1 MKKSQLTKITT
12 ILPFDGKYIK
22 VGKNRNK
29 LWNLMDSEGNLISE
43 TWFENIEKTT
53 DGAIITKA
61 EKKEMRFVNVG
72 SFKKF
77 NSVRELVPVSV
88 VGLIDI
94 DTIEPTECSG
104 YVAKAYFFG
113 KRIYI
118 KADGRIFDS
127 NKNELH
133 IMFNSVD
140 TIRLNNAVYRL
151 NKKLQYN
158 GKFSST
164 QDTDWR
170 TLIDNKISLFGFYWI
185 DDDKCTARIG
195 CDNVKL
201 NNTTTKKWTD
211 DLKLRATVNM
221 PKNVREKLTE
231 LWGEPEEMHIGE
243 YNENYT
249 WSFTKDKLEF
259 IIDTLNNID

>member
-1 MKKSQLTKITT
+1 MKKSQLTKITA
-12 ILPFDGKYIK
+12 ILPFDSNYVK
-22 VGKNRNK
+22 VGKNNNK

-53 DGAIITKA
+53 DDTIITKA
-61 EKKEMRFVNVG
+61 EKKEMRFMNVG

-88 VGLIDI
+88 IGLIDI
-94 DTIEPTECSG
+94 DTIEPAECSG

-127 NKNELH
+127 DDNELH
-133 IMFNSVD
+133 IMFNCVD
-140 TIRLNNAVYRL
+140 TIRLNNAIYHL

-158 GKFSST
+158 GNFSST
-164 QDTDWR
+164 EDNEWET
-170 TLIDNKISLFGFYWI
+170 IINNKISLFGFYWI
-185 DDDKCTARIG
+185 DNDECCVHLG

-201 NNTTTKKWTD
+201 IYGPQKWTD
-211 DLKLRATVNM
+211 DFKIRATLNM

-231 LWGEPEEMHIGE
+231 LWGEPVKIYAGE

-249 WSFTKDKLEF
+249 WAFTKDKLEF

>member
-12 ILPFDGKYIK
+12 ILPFDTNYIK
-22 VGKNRNK
+22 VGKNSNK

-53 DGAIITKA
+53 DGAIITKS
-61 EKKEMRFVNVG
+61 EKNEMRFVNVG

-77 NSVRELVPVSV
+77 NSVSELVPVSV
-88 VGLIDI
+88 IGLIDI
-94 DTIEPTECSG
+94 DTIEPTQCEG

-118 KADGRIFDS
+118 KADGRIFD
-127 NKNELH
+127 NNDNELH

-140 TIRLNNAVYRL
+140 TIRLNNALLDL
-151 NKKLQYN
+151 NKKLHYDGNYDYETGWQV
-158 GKFSST
+158 T
-164 QDTDWR
+164 
-170 TLIDNKISLFGFYWI
+170 IDKKVSIFGFYWI
-185 DDDKCTARIG
+185 DDDACSVSIG
-195 CDNVKL
+195 YNKVDL
-201 NNTTTKKWTD
+201 DSDTKKWTD
-211 DLKLRATVNM
+211 YLKIRATLNM
-221 PKNVREKLTE
+221 PKRVREQLIEKWGTPKLQH
-231 LWGEPEEMHIGE
+231 PGE

-249 WSFTKDKLEF
+249 WTFTKDKLEF

>member
-12 ILPFDGKYIK
+12 ILPFDSNYVK

-29 LWNLMDSEGNLISE
+29 LWNLMDSEGNLIGE

-53 DGAIITKA
+53 DGTIITKD
-61 EKKEMRFVNVG
+61 EKTEMRFVNVG

-88 VGLIDI
+88 IGLIDI

-113 KRIYI
+113 KMIFI
-118 KADGRIFDS
+118 KDDGRIFDS
-127 NKNELH
+127 DDNELH
-133 IMFNSVD
+133 IMFNCVD
-140 TIRLNNAVYRL
+140 TLRLNKALLDL
-151 NKKLQYN
+151 NKKLHYSGNYDCVHNWQEM
-158 GKFSST
+158 
-164 QDTDWR
+164 
-170 TLIDNKISLFGFYWI
+170 IDNKVSIFGFYWI
-185 DDDKCTARIG
+185 DDDECYVSIG
-195 CDNVKL
+195 YNKVDL
-201 NNTTTKKWTD
+201 DSTTKKWTD
-211 DLKLRATVNM
+211 ELKIRVTLNM

-231 LWGEPEEMHIGE
+231 LWGEPDKMYAGE

>member
-53 DGAIITKA
+53 DGAIITKS

-88 VGLIDI
+88 IGLLDI
-94 DTIEPTECSG
+94 DTIEPSDYDG
-104 YVAKAYFFG
+104 YVATARFFG
-113 KRIYI
+113 KKIWI
-118 KADGRIFDS
+118 KENGRIFDS
-127 NKNELH
+127 NGNELH
-133 IMFNSVD
+133 IMFNCVD
-140 TIRLNNAVYRL
+140 TIRLNKAVYRL

-158 GKFSST
+158 GNFSST
-164 QDTDWR
+164 EDTDWE
-170 TLIDNKISLFGFYWI
+170 TTINNKISLFGFYWI
-185 DDDKCTARIG
+185 DNDECTVRLG

-201 NNTTTKKWTD
+201 NDGTKKWTD
-211 DLKLRATVNM
+211 DFKLRASLNM

-231 LWGEPEEMHIGE
+231 LWGEPAKMYAGE

>member
-1 MKKSQLTKITT
+1 MKKTQLAKITT
-12 ILPFDGKYIK
+12 ILPFDAKYIK

-53 DGAIITKA
+53 DGAIITKS

-88 VGLIDI
+88 IGLIDI
-94 DTIEPTECSG
+94 DTIEPTECCG

-127 NKNELH
+127 NDNELH
-133 IMFNSVD
+133 IMFNCVD
-140 TIRLNNAVYRL
+140 TIRLNKALLDL
-151 NKKLQYN
+151 NKKLHYDGNYN
-158 GKFSST
+158 CEHG
-164 QDTDWR
+164 WR
-170 TLIDNKISLFGFYWI
+170 ETIDNKVSIFGFYWI
-185 DDDKCTARIG
+185 DDDDCSVSIG
-195 CDNVKL
+195 YNKVDMES
-201 NNTTTKKWTD
+201 TTKKWTD
-211 DLKLRATVNM
+211 EFKIRVTLNM
-221 PKNVREKLTE
+221 PTRVREQLTKK
-231 LWGEPEEMHIGE
+231 WGEPKSGNVGD

-249 WSFTKDKLEF
+249 WTFKKDQLEF

>member
-12 ILPFDGKYIK
+12 ILPFDTNYIK

-53 DGAIITKA
+53 DGAIITKS
-61 EKKEMRFVNVG
+61 EKNEMRFVNVG

-88 VGLIDI
+88 IGLIDI

-118 KADGRIFDS
+118 KADGRIFD
-127 NKNELH
+127 NDDNELH
-133 IMFNSVD
+133 IMFNCVD
-140 TIRLNNAVYRL
+140 TIRLNNAVYRI

-158 GKFSST
+158 GNFSKDE
-164 QDTDWR
+164 DTDWE
-170 TLIDNKISLFGFYWI
+170 TIINNKISLFGFYWI
-185 DDDKCTARIG
+185 DDDKCSVHIG
-195 CDNVKL
+195 RDNVNL
-201 NNTTTKKWTD
+201 SNCTKKWTD
-211 DLKLRATVNM
+211 DFKLRATLNM
-221 PKNVREKLTE
+221 PKRVREQLTE
-231 LWGEPEEMHIGE
+231 KWGEPESSKVGE
-243 YNENYT
+243 FNENYT
-249 WSFTKDKLEF
+249 WTFTKDKLEF

>member
-29 LWNLMDSEGNLISE
+29 LWNLMDSEGNLIGE

-53 DGAIITKA
+53 DGAIITKS

-88 VGLIDI
+88 IGLIDI

-118 KADGRIFDS
+118 KADGRIFD
-127 NKNELH
+127 NDDNELH
-133 IMFNSVD
+133 IMFNCVD
-140 TIRLNNAVYRL
+140 TLRLNKALLDL
-151 NKKLQYN
+151 NKKLHYDGNYDCVHNWQE
-158 GKFSST
+158 T
-164 QDTDWR
+164 
-170 TLIDNKISLFGFYWI
+170 IDNKISIFGFYWI
-185 DDDKCTARIG
+185 DDDECSVSIG
-195 CDNVKL
+195 YNKVDL
-201 NNTTTKKWTD
+201 DSTTKKWTD
-211 DLKLRATVNM
+211 ELKIRVTLNM

-231 LWGEPEEMHIGE
+231 KWGEPTLQHSGE

-249 WSFTKDKLEF
+249 WTFKKDKLEF

>member
-12 ILPFDGKYIK
+12 ILPFDSNYVK

-29 LWNLMDSEGNLISE
+29 LWNLMDSEGNLIGE

-61 EKKEMRFVNVG
+61 EKNEMRFVNVET
-72 SFKKF
+72 FKKY
-77 NSVRELVPVSV
+77 NNVRELVPVSV
-88 VGLIDI
+88 IGMLDI
-94 DTIEPTECSG
+94 DTIKPTECSG
-104 YVAKAYFFG
+104 YVAKAFFFG

-118 KADGRIFDS
+118 KADGRIFGIDG
-127 NKNELH
+127 NELH
-133 IMFNSVD
+133 IMFNCVD

-158 GKFSST
+158 GNFSST
-164 QDTDWR
+164 EDAGWETIIND
-170 TLIDNKISLFGFYWI
+170 KISLFGFYWI
-185 DDDKCTARIG
+185 DDNKCAVHVGR
-195 CDNVKL
+195 DNVKL
-201 NNTTTKKWTD
+201 HNVTKKWTD
-211 DLKLRATVNM
+211 DFKIRATLNM
-221 PKNVREKLTE
+221 PKRVREQLIEK
-231 LWGEPEEMHIGE
+231 WGEPESDRVGE
-243 YNENYT
+243 FNEHYT

>member
-1 MKKSQLTKITT
+1 MKKQQLTKITT
-12 ILPFDGKYIK
+12 ILPFDSKYIK

-29 LWNLMDSEGNLISE
+29 LWNLMDSDGNLISE

-88 VGLIDI
+88 IGLIDI
-94 DTIEPTECSG
+94 DTIEPTECCG

-113 KRIYI
+113 KRIFI
-118 KADGRIFDS
+118 KADGRIFD
-127 NKNELH
+127 NNDNELH

-140 TIRLNNAVYRL
+140 TIRLNNALLDL
-151 NKKLQYN
+151 NKKLHYDGNYDYEYGWQE
-158 GKFSST
+158 T
-164 QDTDWR
+164 
-170 TLIDNKISLFGFYWI
+170 IDKKISIFGFYWI
-185 DDDKCTARIG
+185 DDDEC
-195 CDNVKL
+195 NVKIGY
-201 NNTTTKKWTD
+201 NKVDISCHTKKWTD
-211 DLKLRATVNM
+211 ELKIRATLNM
-221 PKNVREKLTE
+221 PVRVREQLIEKWGTPKLQYS
-231 LWGEPEEMHIGE
+231 GE

-249 WSFTKDKLEF
+249 WSFKKDQLEF
-259 IIDTLNNID
+259 IIDTLNNIE

>member
-53 DGAIITKA
+53 DGAIITKS

-88 VGLIDI
+88 IGLLDI
-94 DTIEPTECSG
+94 DTIEPSDYDG
-104 YVAKAYFFG
+104 YVATARFFG
-113 KRIYI
+113 KKIWI
-118 KADGRIFDS
+118 KENGRIFDS
-127 NKNELH
+127 NGNELH
-133 IMFNSVD
+133 IMFNCVD
-140 TIRLNNAVYRL
+140 TLRLNNAVYRL

-158 GKFSST
+158 GNFSST
-164 QDTDWR
+164 EDTDWR
-170 TLIDNKISLFGFYWI
+170 TVIDNKISLFGFYWI
-185 DDDKCTARIG
+185 DNDKCTVRIG

-201 NNTTTKKWTD
+201 AAGTKKWTD
-211 DLKLRATVNM
+211 DFKIRATINM

-231 LWGEPEEMHIGE
+231 LWGEPDTKYEGE

-249 WSFTKDKLEF
+249 WTFTKDKLEF

>member
-12 ILPFDGKYIK
+12 ILPFDSNYVK
-22 VGKNRNK
+22 VGKNSNK

-53 DGAIITKA
+53 DDAIITKD

-88 VGLIDI
+88 IGLIDI
-94 DTIEPTECSG
+94 DTIEPAECSG

-113 KRIYI
+113 KMIFI

-127 NKNELH
+127 NDNELH
-133 IMFNSVD
+133 IMFNCVD
-140 TIRLNNAVYRL
+140 TIRLNNAIYSL

-158 GKFSST
+158 GNFSST
-164 QDTDWR
+164 EDIEWVNT
-170 TLIDNKISLFGFYWI
+170 INNKISLFGFYWI
-185 DDDKCTARIG
+185 DNDECCVHLG

-201 NNTTTKKWTD
+201 IYGTQKWTD
-211 DLKLRATVNM
+211 DFKIRATLNM

-231 LWGEPEEMHIGE
+231 LWGEPAKMYAGE

-249 WSFTKDKLEF
+249 WTFTKDKLEF

>member
-12 ILPFDGKYIK
+12 ILPFDSNYVKL
-22 VGKNRNK
+22 GKNSNK

-53 DGAIITKA
+53 DDAIITKA
-61 EKKEMRFVNVG
+61 EKTEMRFVNVG

-88 VGLIDI
+88 IGLIDI
-94 DTIEPTECSG
+94 DTIEPAECSG

-127 NKNELH
+127 NDNELH
-133 IMFNSVD
+133 IMFNCVD
-140 TIRLNNAVYRL
+140 TIRLNNAIYRL

-158 GKFSST
+158 GNFSST
-164 QDTDWR
+164 EDNEWET
-170 TLIDNKISLFGFYWI
+170 TINNKISLFGFYWI
-185 DDDKCTARIG
+185 DNDECCVRLG
-195 CDNVKL
+195 CDNVILKYG
-201 NNTTTKKWTD
+201 TQKWTD
-211 DLKLRATVNM
+211 DFMLRATLNM

-231 LWGEPEEMHIGE
+231 LWGEPVKIYAGE

-249 WSFTKDKLEF
+249 WAFTKDKLEF

>member
-12 ILPFDGKYIK
+12 ILPFDSNYVK
-22 VGKNRNK
+22 VGKNSNK

-53 DGAIITKA
+53 DDAIITKD

-72 SFKKF
+72 SLKKF

-88 VGLIDI
+88 IGLIDI
-94 DTIEPTECSG
+94 DTIEPAECSG

-113 KRIYI
+113 KMIFI

-127 NKNELH
+127 NDNELH
-133 IMFNSVD
+133 IMFNCVD
-140 TIRLNNAVYRL
+140 TIRLNNAIYRL

-158 GKFSST
+158 GNFSST
-164 QDTDWR
+164 EDNEWET
-170 TLIDNKISLFGFYWI
+170 TINNKISLFGFYWI
-185 DDDKCTARIG
+185 DNDECCVRLG

-201 NNTTTKKWTD
+201 IYGTQKWTD
-211 DLKLRATVNM
+211 DFNIRATLNM

-231 LWGEPEEMHIGE
+231 LWGEPVKIYAGE
-243 YNENYT
+243 YNESYT
-249 WSFTKDKLEF
+249 WTFTKDKLEF

>member
-1 MKKSQLTKITT
+1 MKKSNLTKITT
-12 ILPFDGKYIK
+12 ILPFDSNYIK

-53 DGAIITKA
+53 DGAIITKS

-88 VGLIDI
+88 IGLIDI
-94 DTIEPTECSG
+94 NTIEPTECCG

-127 NKNELH
+127 NDNELH
-133 IMFNSVD
+133 IMFNCVD
-140 TIRLNNAVYRL
+140 TLRLNKALLNL
-151 NKKLQYN
+151 NKKLHYDGN
-158 GKFSST
+158 YDYEHG
-164 QDTDWR
+164 WR
-170 TLIDNKISLFGFYWI
+170 ETVDNKVSIFGFYWI
-185 DDDKCTARIG
+185 DDDQCSV
-195 CDNVKL
+195 NVGYNKVDM
-201 NNTTTKKWTD
+201 NSATKKWTD
-211 DLKLRATVNM
+211 EFKIRATLNM
-221 PKNVREKLTE
+221 PKSVLEQLSEK
-231 LWGEPEEMHIGE
+231 WGTPDRGRVGE

-259 IIDTLNNID
+259 IIDTLNNF

>member
-1 MKKSQLTKITT
+1 MNKSQLTKITT
-12 ILPFDGKYIK
+12 ILPFDTNYIK

-53 DGAIITKA
+53 DGDIITKA
-61 EKKEMRFVNVG
+61 EKNEMRFVNVC

-88 VGLIDI
+88 IGLIDI

-118 KADGRIFDS
+118 KADGRIFGIDG
-127 NKNELH
+127 NELH
-133 IMFNSVD
+133 IMFNCVD
-140 TIRLNNAVYRL
+140 TIRLNNAVYSL

-158 GKFSST
+158 GNFSST
-164 QDTDWR
+164 EDTDWE
-170 TLIDNKISLFGFYWI
+170 TVINNKISLFGFYWI
-185 DDDKCTARIG
+185 DDNKCSVRIG
-195 CDNVKL
+195 CENVKL
-201 NNTTTKKWTD
+201 NNVTEKWSD
-211 DLKLRATVNM
+211 DLKIRATLNM
-221 PKNVREKLTE
+221 PKRVREQLIEKWGTPKLQH
-231 LWGEPEEMHIGE
+231 PGE

-249 WSFTKDKLEF
+249 WTFTKDKLEF

>member
-1 MKKSQLTKITT
+1 MKKSNLTKITT
-12 ILPFDGKYIK
+12 ILPFDSNYIK

-88 VGLIDI
+88 IGLIDI
-94 DTIEPTECSG
+94 DSIEPTQCTG

-118 KADGRIFDS
+118 KADGRIFD
-127 NKNELH
+127 NDDNELH
-133 IMFNSVD
+133 IMFNCVD

-151 NKKLQYN
+151 NKKLHYN
-158 GKFSST
+158 GNYSKDA
-164 QDTDWR
+164 DTDWR
-170 TLIDNKISLFGFYWI
+170 TLVDNKISLFGFYWI
-185 DDDKCTARIG
+185 DDDECTVRLG
-195 CDNVKL
+195 CDCVKL
-201 NNTTTKKWTD
+201 NDGTKKWTD
-211 DLKLRATVNM
+211 DFKLRATLNM

-231 LWGEPEEMHIGE
+231 LWGEPAKMYAGE

-249 WSFTKDKLEF
+249 WTFTKDKLEF
-259 IIDTLNNID
+259 IIDSINNIN

>member
-12 ILPFDGKYIK
+12 ILPFDSNYVK
-22 VGKNRNK
+22 VGKNSNK

-53 DGAIITKA
+53 DDAIITKS

-88 VGLIDI
+88 IGLIDI
-94 DTIEPTECSG
+94 DTIEPSECSG

-113 KRIYI
+113 KMIFI

-127 NKNELH
+127 NDNELH
-133 IMFNSVD
+133 IMFNCVD
-140 TIRLNNAVYRL
+140 TIRLNNAIYSL

-158 GKFSST
+158 GNFSST
-164 QDTDWR
+164 EDIEWVNT
-170 TLIDNKISLFGFYWI
+170 INNKISLFGFYWI
-185 DDDKCTARIG
+185 DNDECCVHLG

-201 NNTTTKKWTD
+201 IYGTQKWTD
-211 DLKLRATVNM
+211 DFKIRATLNM

-231 LWGEPEEMHIGE
+231 LWGEPAKMYAGE

-249 WSFTKDKLEF
+249 WTFTKDKLEF